1 MVEGRRMR
9 HDRMGYSVAKPSNEE
24 PGLVAVEEA
33 GLEGRRER
41 DDDEREQG
49 DCGW

>member
-1 MVEGRRMR
+1 MTEWGTRSR
-9 HDRMGYSVAKPSNEE
+9 KPSNEE